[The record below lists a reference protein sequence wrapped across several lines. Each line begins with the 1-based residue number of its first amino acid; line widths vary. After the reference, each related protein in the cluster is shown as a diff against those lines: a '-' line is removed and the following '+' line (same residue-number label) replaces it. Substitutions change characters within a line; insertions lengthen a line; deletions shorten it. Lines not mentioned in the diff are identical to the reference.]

1 MKNLFSKIHLK
12 QFNKGDNVEIIT
24 CPRHGDKADAYK
36 GIKGEIEDIELKDNF
51 RNGKGSIII
60 RTDNNAIF
68 IATGI
73 LGRLK
78 LKKQIN

>member
-1 MKNLFSKIHLK
+1 MKNYLNKLHLK

-24 CPRHGDKADAYK
+24 CPRRGDKADAYK
-36 GIKGEIEDIELKDNF
+36 GVKGEIEDIELNDSF
-51 RNGKGSIII
+51 RNGTGSIII
-60 RTDNNAIF
+60 RMENNGIF

-78 LKKQIN
+78 MKKLN